1 MSSKDGWKA
10 APCAELGPGWEVL
23 TRTYAT
29 KSGERGDTRTVNEW
43 RAPDGQRFR
52 SMRAAEAERKS
63 ASAAA
68 TRTALPRVSLR
79 PRPCCR
85 I

>member
-63 ASAAA
+63 ASAA

-85 I
+85 R